1 LIEDS
6 DGLRTADDTDMYN
19 GAPDRYNWT
28 LVGKK
33 EIYIP
38 YNNYELASPKH
49 KYDEILKAGHIN
61 QDLARYE
68 LHRVWVVEA
77 NLKQGER
84 HIYAKRRFYVDEDS
98 WSIALSDQYDGRG
111 QLWRVGEAMLTQ
123 DYKQQVP
130 WYALESLYDLISGR
144 YAVSGMMNEEKSW
157 IRFGEPSSA
166 AKFTPAALRSD
177 GVR

>member
-1 LIEDS
+1 
-6 DGLRTADDTDMYN
+6 MFN
-19 GAPDRYNWT
+19 GAPDRYDWK

-38 YNNYELASPKH
+38 YNNYELASPKL
-49 KYDEILKAGHIN
+49 KYDDILKAGHIN

-77 NLKQGER
+77 TLKAGER

-111 QLWRVGEAMLTQ
+111 QLWRVGELMQ
-123 DYKQQVP
+123 VHDYKAQVP
-130 WYALESLYDLISGR
+130 WYALESLNDLISGR
-144 YAVSGMMNEEKSW
+144 YVVNGMMNEEKKW
-157 IRFGEPSSA
+157 IRFGVPSSA
-166 AKFTPAALRSD
+166 AKFTPAALRSA